1 MMESQLNEKQL
12 VNLAKQGNPA
22 AVTEIVN
29 LYSDKLYTLL
39 IRLLRNKEEAED
51 ALQETFITMIEK
63 ISTFEEQSKLY
74 TWLYRVATNVAL
86 MKLRSKSKEQ
96 TLEIDENIISEKV
109 TGGAISLIPP
119 NPEKEF
125 GKKEIKG
132 ILDEGIKLLPEIY
145 RSAFILKDIEQ
156 LSIKE
161 TSDILGI
168 SEDNVKTRVRRARIY
183 LREFLSER
191 LT

>member
-1 MMESQLNEKQL
+1 MTVDSAYEKQL
-12 VNLAKQGNPA
+12 VHRAKKSDSA
-22 AVTEIVN
+22 AITEIVN

-63 ISTFEEQSKLY
+63 LSTFEEQSKLY

-86 MKLRSKSKEQ
+86 MKLRSKQKEQ
-96 TLEIDENIISEKV
+96 ILEIDENIISEKV
-109 TGGAISLIPP
+109 TGGTISTIPE

-125 GKKEIKG
+125 GKKEIKRT
-132 ILDEGIKLLPEIY
+132 IDEGIKLLPEIY

-156 LSIKE
+156 LPIK
-161 TSDILGI
+161 DISEILDI
-168 SEDNVKTRVRRARIY
+168 KEDNVKTRVRRARIY

-191 LT
+191 LK